1 MRKGCS
7 PNAKTF
13 AQKLW
18 KSCGKVGEFLSPI
31 SGISCRYDI
40 LHKISSAGE
49 RAALPV
55 FNLLIINNLKRFNEI
70 TTVADLRQN

>member
-1 MRKGCS
+1 MERLGARR
-7 PNAKTF
+7 PGTF

-18 KSCGKVGEFLSPI
+18 KSCGKVAGFLSSS

-49 RAALPV
+49 QAAPYASIL
-55 FNLLIINNLKRFNEI
+55 FILNNLKARAK
-70 TTVADLRQN
+70 TRGSMP